1 MIAKDTPPGTDIV
14 CINASPGDYGP
25 TGLHLGAVYTLDR
38 IESCVGET
46 YAALL
51 KEMHPVLSYAPPW
64 GRVIIGYELSRF
76 RYLDLPD
83 GLTRLLD
90 EEQLE
95 LCR

>member
-1 MIAKDTPPGTDIV
+1 M
-14 CINASPGDYGP
+14 
-25 TGLHLGAVYTLDR
+25 
-38 IESCVGET
+38 
-46 YAALL
+46 L